1 MNTDLKTLALDI
13 YKNKVKTFTKED
25 GTVIDANDALR
36 QLFDAKTGG
45 DRSYRAFNKIKD
57 EFFEILEVLIT
68 EGTSTISR
76 EVFKDIMV
84 FKDTAYGEK
93 PEFIA
98 ETPELFDVSVV
109 AASNDNI
116 RRERVFNNH
125 IPTVAFDLELKTYTE
140 YDAFM
145 LGRIDLNAL
154 IDKVIA
160 SFNKRVAEKIG
171 EVFSKAYDNISVAEL
186 KVTHT
191 TVDEAKLLELCEK
204 VGEGAVIYG
213 SKLALSKIPSI
224 ASYVVDSDD
233 VRNVGYVRQF
243 KGVKCV
249 ELENVYNKDTK
260 SFAIANDTLFVIP
273 NGDKIIYGGFEGDA
287 YVIDNLDNPTARLDR
302 QLELTYV
309 RRLHLGIG
317 VTNRYGAY
325 KIA

>member
-125 IPTVAFDLELKTYTE
+125 IPTVAFDLGLKTYTE

-154 IDKVIA
+154 IDKVVA

-224 ASYVVDSDD
+224 AAYAVDSDD

-287 YVIDNLDNPTARLDR
+287 YVIDNLDKPTARLDR

>member
-125 IPTVAFDLELKTYTE
+125 IPTVAFDLGLKTYTE

-186 KVTHT
+186 KATHT

-224 ASYVVDSDD
+224 AAYAVDSDD

>member
-125 IPTVAFDLELKTYTE
+125 IPTVAFDLGLKTYTE

-224 ASYVVDSDD
+224 ATYAVDSDD

-325 KIA
+325 KMA

>member
-76 EVFKDIMV
+76 EIFKDIMV

-125 IPTVAFDLELKTYTE
+125 IPTVAFDLGLKTYTE

-224 ASYVVDSDD
+224 AAYAVDSDD

>member
-125 IPTVAFDLELKTYTE
+125 IPTVAFDLGLKTYTE

-154 IDKVIA
+154 IDKVVA

-224 ASYVVDSDD
+224 AAYAVDSDD

>member
-57 EFFEILEVLIT
+57 EFFEVLEVLIT

-125 IPTVAFDLELKTYTE
+125 IPTVAFDLGLKTYTE

-171 EVFSKAYDNISVAEL
+171 EVFSKAYDNISIAEL

-224 ASYVVDSDD
+224 ASYAVDSDD

>member
-57 EFFEILEVLIT
+57 EFLEILEVLIT

-125 IPTVAFDLELKTYTE
+125 IPTVAFDLGLKTYTE

-224 ASYVVDSDD
+224 AAYAVDSDD

>member
-57 EFFEILEVLIT
+57 DFFEILEVLIT

-125 IPTVAFDLELKTYTE
+125 IPTVAFDLGLKTYTE

-224 ASYVVDSDD
+224 AAYAVDSDD

>member
-125 IPTVAFDLELKTYTE
+125 IPTVAFDLGLKTYTE

-224 ASYVVDSDD
+224 AAYAVDSDD

-309 RRLHLGIG
+309 RRLHLGIC

>member
-125 IPTVAFDLELKTYTE
+125 IPTVAFDLGLKTYTE

-224 ASYVVDSDD
+224 ASYAVDSDD

>member
-125 IPTVAFDLELKTYTE
+125 IPTVAFDLGLKTYTE

-154 IDKVIA
+154 VDKVIA

-224 ASYVVDSDD
+224 AAYAVDSDD

-260 SFAIANDTLFVIP
+260 SFAISNYTLFVIP

>member
-76 EVFKDIMV
+76 EIFKDIMV

-125 IPTVAFDLELKTYTE
+125 IPTVAFDLGLKTYTE

-224 ASYVVDSDD
+224 ASYAVDSDD

>member
-57 EFFEILEVLIT
+57 DFFEILEVLIT

-116 RRERVFNNH
+116 RRERVYNNH
-125 IPTVAFDLELKTYTE
+125 IPTVAFDLGLKTYTE

-145 LGRIDLNAL
+145 LGRIDINAL

-224 ASYVVDSDD
+224 AAYAVDSDD

-287 YVIDNLDNPTARLDR
+287 YVIDNLDKPTARLDR

>member
-13 YKNKVKTFTKED
+13 YKNKVETFTKED

-125 IPTVAFDLELKTYTE
+125 IPTVAFDLGLKTYTE

-224 ASYVVDSDD
+224 AAYAVDSDD

>member
-1 MNTDLKTLALDI
+1 MNTDLKPLALDI

-125 IPTVAFDLELKTYTE
+125 IPTVAFDLGLKTYTE

-224 ASYVVDSDD
+224 ASYAVDSDD

>member
-125 IPTVAFDLELKTYTE
+125 IPTVAFDLGLKTYTE

-224 ASYVVDSDD
+224 AAYAIDSDD

>member
-125 IPTVAFDLELKTYTE
+125 IPTVAFDLGLKTYTE

-224 ASYVVDSDD
+224 AAYAVDSDD

-302 QLELTYV
+302 QLELTYG

>member
-125 IPTVAFDLELKTYTE
+125 IPTVAFDLGLKTYTE

-191 TVDEAKLLELCEK
+191 TVDETKLLELCEK

-224 ASYVVDSDD
+224 AAYAVDSDD

>member
-125 IPTVAFDLELKTYTE
+125 IPTVAFDLGLKTYTE

-224 ASYVVDSDD
+224 AAYAVDSDD

-273 NGDKIIYGGFEGDA
+273 NGDKIIHGGFEGDA

>member
-125 IPTVAFDLELKTYTE
+125 IPTVAFDLGLKTYTE

>member
-25 GTVIDANDALR
+25 GAVIDANDALR

-57 EFFEILEVLIT
+57 EFFEVLEVLIT

-125 IPTVAFDLELKTYTE
+125 IPTVAFDLGLKTYTE

-171 EVFSKAYDNISVAEL
+171 EVFSKAYDNISIAEL

-224 ASYVVDSDD
+224 ASYAVDSDD

>member
-109 AASNDNI
+109 AASNDNV

-125 IPTVAFDLELKTYTE
+125 IPTVAFDLGLKTYTE

-224 ASYVVDSDD
+224 AAYAVDSDD

>member
-116 RRERVFNNH
+116 RRERVYNNH
-125 IPTVAFDLELKTYTE
+125 IPTVAFDLGLKTYTE

-145 LGRIDLNAL
+145 LGRIDINAL

-224 ASYVVDSDD
+224 AAYAVDSDD

>member
-57 EFFEILEVLIT
+57 EFFEVLEVLIT

-98 ETPELFDVSVV
+98 ETPELFNVSVV

-125 IPTVAFDLELKTYTE
+125 IPTVAFDLGLKTYTE

-171 EVFSKAYDNISVAEL
+171 EVFSKAYDNISVTEL

-224 ASYVVDSDD
+224 AAYAVDSDD

>member
-36 QLFDAKTGG
+36 QLFDVKTGG

-116 RRERVFNNH
+116 RRERVYNNH
-125 IPTVAFDLELKTYTE
+125 IPTVAFDLGLKTYTE

-224 ASYVVDSDD
+224 ASYAVDSDD

-287 YVIDNLDNPTARLDR
+287 YVIDNLDKPTARLDR

>member
-68 EGTSTISR
+68 VGTSTISR

-125 IPTVAFDLELKTYTE
+125 IPTVAFDLGLKTYTE

-224 ASYVVDSDD
+224 AAYAVDSDD

>member
-1 MNTDLKTLALDI
+1 MGTWSASIFGNDTSLD
-13 YKNKVKTFTKED
+13 
-25 GTVIDANDALR
+25 
-36 QLFDAKTGG
+36 
-45 DRSYRAFNKIKD
+45 IKD

-116 RRERVFNNH
+116 RRERVYNNH
-125 IPTVAFDLELKTYTE
+125 IPTVAFDLGLKTYTE

-145 LGRIDLNAL
+145 LGRIDINAL

-224 ASYVVDSDD
+224 AAYAVDSDD

>member
-125 IPTVAFDLELKTYTE
+125 IPTVAFDLGLKTYTE

-191 TVDEAKLLELCEK
+191 TVNEAKLLELCEK

-224 ASYVVDSDD
+224 AAYAVDSDD

-287 YVIDNLDNPTARLDR
+287 YVIDNLDKPTARLDR

>member
-125 IPTVAFDLELKTYTE
+125 IPTVAFDLGLKTYTE

-145 LGRIDLNAL
+145 LGRIDLNSL

-224 ASYVVDSDD
+224 AAYAVDSDD

-287 YVIDNLDNPTARLDR
+287 YVIDNLDKPTARLDR

>member
-25 GTVIDANDALR
+25 GTVIDANDTLR

-45 DRSYRAFNKIKD
+45 DRSHRAFNKIKD

-125 IPTVAFDLELKTYTE
+125 IPTVAFDLGLKTYTE

-224 ASYVVDSDD
+224 ASYAVDSDD

>member
-25 GTVIDANDALR
+25 GTVIDANNALR

-57 EFFEILEVLIT
+57 EFFEVLEVLIT

-98 ETPELFDVSVV
+98 ETPELFNVSVV

-125 IPTVAFDLELKTYTE
+125 IPTVAFDLGLKTYTE

-224 ASYVVDSDD
+224 AAYAVDSDD

-260 SFAIANDTLFVIP
+260 SFSIANDTLFVIP

>member
-76 EVFKDIMV
+76 DVFKDIMV

-125 IPTVAFDLELKTYTE
+125 IPTVAFDLGLKTYTE

-224 ASYVVDSDD
+224 AAYAVDSDD

>member
-125 IPTVAFDLELKTYTE
+125 IPTVAFDLGLKTYTE

-224 ASYVVDSDD
+224 AAYAVDSDD

-317 VTNRYGAY
+317 VTNRYGTY

>member
-125 IPTVAFDLELKTYTE
+125 IPTVAFDLGLKTYTE

-224 ASYVVDSDD
+224 ASYAVDSDD

-249 ELENVYNKDTK
+249 ELENVYNKDNK
-260 SFAIANDTLFVIP
+260 SFYISNDTLFVIP

>member
-36 QLFDAKTGG
+36 KLFDAKTGG
-45 DRSYRAFNKIKD
+45 DRSYRGFNKIKD

-116 RRERVFNNH
+116 RRERVYNNH
-125 IPTVAFDLELKTYTE
+125 IPTVAFDLGLKTYTE

-224 ASYVVDSDD
+224 AAYAVDSDD

-287 YVIDNLDNPTARLDR
+287 YVIDNLDKPTARLDR

>member
-125 IPTVAFDLELKTYTE
+125 IPTVAFDLGLKTYTE

-145 LGRIDLNAL
+145 LGRIDLNSL

-224 ASYVVDSDD
+224 AAYAVDSDD

>member
-93 PEFIA
+93 PEFIT

-125 IPTVAFDLELKTYTE
+125 IPTVAFDLGLKTYTE

-224 ASYVVDSDD
+224 AAYAVDSDD

>member
-13 YKNKVKTFTKED
+13 YKNKVKIFTKED

-125 IPTVAFDLELKTYTE
+125 IPTVAFDLGLKTYTE

-224 ASYVVDSDD
+224 AAYAVDSDD

>member
-45 DRSYRAFNKIKD
+45 DRSYRAFNKIRD

-125 IPTVAFDLELKTYTE
+125 IPTVAFDLGLKTYTE

-224 ASYVVDSDD
+224 AAYAVDSDD